1 MTMPP
6 TSLWWD
12 SLSKSL
18 QIRPS
23 LTKDIDVDV
32 AIIGAGY
39 TGLWTAYYLLKKS
52 PNIKIAILESNVAG
66 FGASG
71 RNGGWCSALFPVGL
85 EKMAQQSSREKA
97 IRMQQIMF
105 ETVDEVGNV
114 IRDENIDAEWQKG
127 GSYSVARDK
136 IQLNRA
142 IDEANHFKEWGFEDS
157 DFTFLDQ
164 NSARSRINASNI
176 LGTTFTPHCAAMNPA
191 KLVRSLAE
199 NVEAKGAQ
207 IYENT
212 KVLNFSKNIVKT
224 NSANVKA
231 KYIVN
236 ATEAYRSNLP
246 GLKRSSIPVYSL
258 MIATE
263 PLSEK
268 IWDEIGLKNR
278 ETFADYRNLII
289 YGQRTKDNRFAFGGR
304 GAPYH
309 LGSRIDNK
317 FDQHK
322 PTHVDLL
329 KTLIEL
335 FPIIKDVKVTHTW
348 GGPLSIARDW
358 AAQVSLDSNTGIAS
372 AGGYVGDGV
381 GTSNLAGR
389 TLSDLILKNN
399 SELISMPWVNH
410 KSRKWE
416 IEPFRWIGINSTL
429 QLARFADFV
438 EKKIKKETLIT
449 KLLNMLQGH

>member
-12 SLSKSL
+12 SLTKSV

-23 LTKDIDVDV
+23 LKNDIDVDV

-52 PNIKIAILESNVAG
+52 PNIKVAILESNVAG

-127 GSYSVARDK
+127 GSYSIARDK

-157 DFTFLDQ
+157 DFTFLDE

-199 NVEAKGAQ
+199 VVESKGAQ

-212 KVLNFSKNIVKT
+212 RVLNFSKNMVKT
-224 NSANVKA
+224 NSATVKT

-309 LGSRIDNK
+309 LGSRINNK

-358 AAQVSLDSNTGIAS
+358 AAHVSLDSNTGIAS

-416 IEPFRWIGINSTL
+416 IEPFRWLGINSTL

>member
-12 SLSKSL
+12 SLTKSV

-23 LTKDIDVDV
+23 LKNDIDVDV

-71 RNGGWCSALFPVGL
+71 RNSGWCSALFPVGL
-85 EKMAQQSSREKA
+85 EKMAQQSGREKA

-127 GSYSVARDK
+127 GSYSIARDK

-199 NVEAKGAQ
+199 VVEAKGAQ

-309 LGSRIDNK
+309 LGSRINNK

-322 PTHVDLL
+322 ATHVDLL
-329 KTLIEL
+329 KTLVEL

-358 AAQVSLDSNTGIAS
+358 AAHVSLDSNTGIAS

-416 IEPFRWIGINSTL
+416 IEPFRWLGINSTL

-438 EKKIKKETLIT
+438 EKKIKKETIIT
-449 KLLNMLQGH
+449 KLLNLLQGH

>member
-12 SLSKSL
+12 SLPKPV

-52 PNIKIAILESNVAG
+52 PNIKIAILESNVSG

-71 RNGGWCSALFPVGL
+71 RNGGWCSSLFPVEL
-85 EKMAQQSSREKA
+85 EKLSQQSNKEKA

-105 ETVDEVGNV
+105 DTVDEVGNV
-114 IRDENIDAEWQKG
+114 IKNENIDAEWQKG
-127 GSYSVARDK
+127 GSYSIARDE

-142 IDEANHFKEWGFEDS
+142 IDQANHFKEWGFSDS

-164 NSARSRINASNI
+164 SSAQSRINASNI
-176 LGTTFTPHCAAMNPA
+176 LGTTFTPHCAAINPA

-199 NVEAKGAQ
+199 IVEANGAQ
-207 IYENT
+207 IFENT
-212 KVLNFSKNIVKT
+212 KVLSFSKNEVKT
-224 NSANVKA
+224 TSANVNT

-236 ATEAYRSNLP
+236 ATEGYRSDLP

-263 PLSEK
+263 PLNEK
-268 IWDEIGLKNR
+268 IWDEVGLRNR
-278 ETFADYRNLII
+278 ETFADYRNVII

-309 LGSRIDNK
+309 FGSKIDNK

-322 PTHVDLL
+322 PTHLEL
-329 KTLIEL
+329 FRTLTEL
-335 FPIIKDVKVTHTW
+335 FP
-348 GGPLSIARDW
+348 
-358 AAQVSLDSNTGIAS
+358 
-372 AGGYVGDGV
+372 
-381 GTSNLAGR
+381 
-389 TLSDLILKNN
+389 
-399 SELISMPWVNH
+399 
-410 KSRKWE
+410 
-416 IEPFRWIGINSTL
+416 
-429 QLARFADFV
+429 
-438 EKKIKKETLIT
+438 
-449 KLLNMLQGH
+449 

>member
-1 MTMPP
+1 MTMPS

-12 SLSKSL
+12 SLPKPV

-23 LTKDIDVDV
+23 LTKDMDVDV

-52 PNIKIAILESNVAG
+52 PNIKIAILESKVAG

-71 RNGGWCSALFPVGL
+71 RNGGWCSALFPVEL
-85 EKMAQQSSREKA
+85 DKLAQQSNKEKA
-97 IRMQQIMF
+97 VRMQNIMF

-114 IRDENIDAEWQKG
+114 IRNENIDAEWQKG
-127 GSYSVARDK
+127 GSYSIARDE

-142 IDEANHFKEWGFEDS
+142 IDQANHFKDWGFSDS

-164 NSARSRINASNI
+164 NSAQSRINASNI
-176 LGTTFTPHCAAMNPA
+176 LGTTFTPHCAAINPA

-199 NVEAKGAQ
+199 IVETNGAQ
-207 IYENT
+207 IFEDT
-212 KVLNFSKNIVKT
+212 KVLSFSKNKVKT
-224 NSANVKA
+224 STANVNTKF
-231 KYIVN
+231 IVN
-236 ATEAYRSNLP
+236 ATEGYRSDLP

-263 PLSEK
+263 TLSEK
-268 IWDEIGLKNR
+268 VWDEIGLGNR
-278 ETFADYRNLII
+278 ETFADYRNVII

-309 LGSRIDNK
+309 FGSKIDNK

-322 PTHVDLL
+322 PTHIELFR
-329 KTLIEL
+329 TLTEL
-335 FPIIKDVKVTHTW
+335 FPIIKDAKVTHTW

-358 AAQVSLDSNTGIAS
+358 AAHASLDIKTGIAS

-381 GTSNLAGR
+381 GTANLAGR
-389 TLSDLILKNN
+389 TLSDLILNKD
-399 SELISMPWVNH
+399 SELVSMPWVNH
-410 KSRKWE
+410 KSENWE
-416 IEPFRWIGINSTL
+416 IEPFRWIGVNGTL
-429 QLARFADFV
+429 QLGKIADFI
-438 EKKIKKETLIT
+438 EQKFKTETFVT
-449 KLLNMLQGH
+449 GLLNKLRGH

>member
-12 SLSKSL
+12 SLTKSV

-97 IRMQQIMF
+97 VRMQQFMF

-142 IDEANHFKEWGFEDS
+142 IDEANHFKEWGFEES
-157 DFTFLDQ
+157 DFTFLDE

-176 LGTTFTPHCAAMNPA
+176 LGTTFTAHCAAMNPA

-199 NVEAKGAQ
+199 VVESKGAQ

-212 KVLNFSKNIVKT
+212 RVLNFSKNIVKT
-224 NSANVKA
+224 NSAKVKA

-309 LGSRIDNK
+309 LGSRINNK

-329 KTLIEL
+329 KTLVEL

-358 AAQVSLDSNTGIAS
+358 AAHVSLDSNTGIAS

-416 IEPFRWIGINSTL
+416 IEPFRWLGINSTL